1 MNIKPCIFFL
11 MITGSFCVNAEV
23 FKCQSSVGKT
33 IYQPEPCSHTA
44 KQKVIEVNEMTPEE
58 TEQAKAKLRAW
69 QDRQAAEEAVKLAAE
84 QERHK
89 QMEQQQAQ
97 DAQQRMQTQ
106 QNRQAPPP
114 TGINRRFGYL
124 PN

>member
-1 MNIKPCIFFL
+1 MNTKHYFFFL
-11 MITGSFCVNAEV
+11 LITGSFCVNAEV
-23 FKCQSSVGKT
+23 FKCQSNLGKT
-33 IYQPEPCSHTA
+33 IYQPEPCTHAA
-44 KQKVIEVNEMTPEE
+44 KQKVIEVKEMTPEE

-84 QERHK
+84 QERQK
-89 QMEQQQAQ
+89 QLQQQAQ

-106 QNRQAPPP
+106 QNRQPPPP